1 MRTIKFR
8 AWDKLSKEMRNDAEY
23 ALATCLANPNDFE
36 LMQFTG
42 LKSKS
47 GKEIYEGDII
57 RVPYGKRFRLFEIA
71 WDKED
76 RTPSFWGYCLTEP
89 RKDESYRLGDHFE
102 VLHED
107 GEIIGN
113 IHENKP

>member
-1 MRTIKFR
+1 MEQKELKFR
-8 AWDKLSKEMRNDAEY
+8 ALDIKREKWIYFYLGENFNYIVDTVGQYIGRKDENK
-23 ALATCLANPNDFE
+23 
-36 LMQFTG
+36 
-42 LKSKS
+42 
-47 GKEIYEGDII
+47 KEIYEGDII